1 MHEIVSEYG
10 QWEVQREEFTLSE
23 GGKAIVEYNSNDIV
37 ERKEKQNALFSPQ
50 LKKSEPYIFRR
61 KKKEKIWR
69 AMTNPISNQIFLQ
82 YYLLIVDSIG
92 KKTINFGEG
101 QEYTTISQ
109 SNKL

>member
-61 KKKEKIWR
+61 KKKGKNMEGYDE
-69 AMTNPISNQIFLQ
+69 SYLQ
-82 YYLLIVDSIG
+82 PDFPLVLFVDS
-92 KKTINFGEG
+92 
-101 QEYTTISQ
+101 
-109 SNKL
+109 